1 MSLPSIQGFRSIL
14 SLLILVKRKCGN
26 PLNFFQEF
34 KMKLLENFAEE
45 VLTQIKRLFVCLIYS
60 FTD

>member
-45 VLTQIKRLFVCLIYS
+45 VTYS
-60 FTD
+60 NQKIICVLDIQFY